1 MQMCIEVEIL
11 MSIDNDTMI
20 NKAEE
25 RILILLYADLNINK
39 NGKQLCNSISVYISN
54 ALFQY
59 LKNHILAQ
67 KLGYYFC
74 DLNHSLKL
82 NEIFLLT
89 SQPKL

>member
-59 LKNHILAQ
+59 
-67 KLGYYFC
+67 
-74 DLNHSLKL
+74 
-82 NEIFLLT
+82 
-89 SQPKL
+89 